1 MRRWLLVGAMLLLAA
16 GIATVVA
23 LGWLIGEALPA
34 LLAHVTI
41 DGRSIDVG
49 VLTGTHWLLIGI
61 GIALALA
68 VLAVMLPLLLAVAVG
83 LPLLVAALVTT
94 LLLSPLVLLGWAL
107 WKLGESKAT
116 IG

>member
-1 MRRWLLVGAMLLLAA
+1 MKRVLLVGAMLLLAT
-16 GIATVVA
+16 GIATIVA

-41 DGRSIDVG
+41 DGRGIDVG
-49 VLTGTHWLLIGI
+49 VLTGTHWLLLGI

-68 VLAVMLPLLLAVAVG
+68 MLALMLPLLLAVAVG
-83 LPLLVAALVTT
+83 LPLLVAAVVTA
-94 LLLSPLVLLGWAL
+94 LLLSPLLLLGWGL

>member
-1 MRRWLLVGAMLLLAA
+1 MRRLLLIGAMLLLAA
-16 GIATVVA
+16 GVATILA

-34 LLAHVTI
+34 LLAQGTVN
-41 DGRSIDVG
+41 GRSVDVAG
-49 VLTGTHWLLIGI
+49 LTGTHWLLLGI

-68 VLAVMLPLLLAVAVG
+68 MLALMLPLLLAVAVG
-83 LPLLVAALVTT
+83 VPLLTAALVTA
-94 LLLSPLVLLGWAL
+94 LLLSPLLLLGWGL